1 MIHVRAAAVKNISSA
16 TVGDKHASMTA
27 TQRFYVKLFLNMG
40 VPYALFMT
48 LFDLFEGLDL
58 SVWKFLFLFVF
69 FGGTM
74 SLTLGSMHISRLRKK
89 GMTTIRAKDLNVVQR
104 FNLHTI
110 LSINHIH
117 DILLS
122 DAQFGNMKMS
132 ILPDELQ
139 LRSKTSWFSW
149 GEKIKIELLQN
160 SDNQFEYAIQSRPII
175 WGTLVDGGKNFE
187 NVRRLEEL
195 LVR

>member
-1 MIHVRAAAVKNISSA
+1 
-16 TVGDKHASMTA
+16 
-27 TQRFYVKLFLNMG
+27 MG